1 MRITVAIAI
10 VAAGLLAGTPARAG
24 RDAPIEDLV
33 DVPVATVSGN
43 PVTLDA
49 LARAIAAGCARRG
62 WVCEVTSPGE
72 IKGLLNIRSHR
83 AEVRIPYDSNK
94 YSILYVSSE
103 NLRYDAEEKTIH
115 RNYNKWVANLRN
127 DINSAI
133 ALLP

>member
-1 MRITVAIAI
+1 LRITIAVAI
-10 VAAGLLAGTPARAG
+10 VATGLLAATPASAG
-24 RDAPIEDLV
+24 RDAPIEDLI
-33 DVPVATVSGN
+33 DIPVATVSGN
-43 PVTLDA
+43 PVTLDV
-49 LARAIAAGCARRG
+49 LARAIVSGCARRG

-72 IKGLLNIRSHR
+72 IKGVLNIRTHR
-83 AEVRIPYDSNK
+83 AEVRIPYDTAK